1 MAALE
6 SEHGDKELDKM
17 ETNTNDISKELEQ
30 QKTVLTL
37 ESILMIS
44 ILDIL
49 ASCLKVLWYF
59 ELCSSVCPTYIREL
73 IHGRY
78 SMGECHGF
86 TVMVEL
92 FLSFGFAS
100 WIDS

>member
-6 SEHGDKELDKM
+6 SEHGDKELDEM
-17 ETNTNDISKELEQ
+17 ETNTSDISKELEQ

-49 ASCLKVLWYF
+49 ASCFKVLWYF
-59 ELCSSVCPTYIREL
+59 ELCSCVCPTYMNEL
-73 IHGRY
+73 ISGRY
-78 SMGECHGF
+78 SWENAMD
-86 TVMVEL
+86 VP
-92 FLSFGFAS
+92 
-100 WIDS
+100 

>member
-6 SEHGDKELDKM
+6 SEHGDKELDEM

-44 ILDIL
+44 IFDIL
-49 ASCLKVLWYF
+49 ASCLHILSCVHLYVPHTWMN
-59 ELCSSVCPTYIREL
+59 LYI
-73 IHGRY
+73 
-78 SMGECHGF
+78 
-86 TVMVEL
+86 
-92 FLSFGFAS
+92 
-100 WIDS
+100 W

>member
-6 SEHGDKELDKM
+6 SEHGDKELDEM
-17 ETNTNDISKELEQ
+17 ETNTSDISKELEQ

-49 ASCLKVLWYF
+49 ASCFKVLWYF
-59 ELCSSVCPTYIREL
+59 ELCSRVCPTNSHVPHTWMNLYLVDTPWENA
-73 IHGRY
+73 
-78 SMGECHGF
+78 MD
-86 TVMVEL
+86 VP
-92 FLSFGFAS
+92 
-100 WIDS
+100 